1 MAGRNDL
8 VQPHYLTDDGV
19 QTRMGVVTR
28 PRLGGQLV
36 AMLDQGPWTPE
47 PLTSLASHPPLVR
60 TGPHPLGA
68 EQLL

>member
-19 QTRMGVVTR
+19 QTHVGVVTR

-36 AMLDQGPWTPE
+36 AMLDQGAWTPD
-47 PLTSLASHPPLVR
+47 PPTSLHPSHTLER
-60 TGPHPLGA
+60 KGLRCLGA
-68 EQLL
+68 EQLP

>member
-47 PLTSLASHPPLVR
+47 PLTSLASHPP
-60 TGPHPLGA
+60 TGEERPTSPGG
-68 EQLL
+68 